1 MRISYRFSIN
11 IIIAFLL
18 LPAYSYSQ
26 VVEFETQLLPGNPIS
41 ETVNLYEIS
50 SYPQNWTITKD
61 WDGNLL
67 VGTLGNTMVFDGA
80 RWRSHSVPGNTTR
93 ALVPAYDGKI
103 FVGGTNEFGY
113 FERENSSLTDE
124 MKYVSLRDLVPDR
137 FDNIDRVQRVIVTPD
152 SSVIFNATFNTF
164 KYNNGELSSF
174 NDGVWVFRVF
184 YVNGNIMTNDSLGIS
199 LYDSNTLDLIP
210 GADEFEYIGI
220 YCIEPIGQD
229 QFLFTV
235 GSRGLFKYDGLL
247 FTEIESDASE
257 FFKQHSVT
265 ACASLPD
272 GSYLI
277 GTQSAGA
284 LRINSSGD
292 ILGWYNESTG
302 LPENRVYSIHAE
314 FDGTVWLSHFNHI
327 TKMDLGLPLRVIS
340 ESSGY
345 NSVPF
350 SMHLWGDEIYV
361 GTRLGL
367 FKSNSDLNFNFDFE
381 QVVSSSSIIK
391 FVEFRDDLLFYTKRN
406 IYSVKSPQE
415 ALYRSLFSFDTIEA
429 SYVNQNL
436 LITASNDGLYL
447 IILDENGQ
455 LESASQVSS
464 INLDGAQIVQ
474 NESGDVWIGSSS
486 GNLVKL
492 LYSDIE
498 QFLESGN
505 AEPFLYEMPEGW
517 RGDGSR
523 RIAVLKVDDDILLG
537 TPRGLY
543 SIDLESDTVVEDNRF
558 GEWSRRNDR
567 GGVNPILRLESDSE
581 GNVWMRGSR
590 NYQYVERREDGSYV
604 VHSDIL
610 KRIDDDVSNQIVP
623 LGEGKAWFLG
633 SKGLIYYDHNLVT
646 ERSIR
651 PPIIR
656 RVTANSDSIVYRGYS
671 REKSATSL
679 LTLDYNNNDLRVE
692 FALPDFSSF
701 NGTEYQVMLK
711 GFDDDWT
718 IWSEEAQKD
727 YTQVREGSYSFMVRA
742 RDVTGVVTEA
752 SIMPIR
758 ILPPW
763 YRTLWAYG
771 LYLAFISML
780 LYTIHKYRINK
791 ILAIQKVRNRIA
803 NDLHDEVSATL
814 SSITFF
820 TEAIQKNKENDKSA
834 KYLSLIS
841 ESAGDAKEKMSDIIW
856 SIDPEHD
863 SWDTLISKCKRFA
876 SDLFETKEIKY
887 SLKFPDQISGKINI
901 ENRQNIWLMFKEI
914 ITNTV
919 RHSGATQAE
928 VDVSFKNGKMRIKVT
943 DNGSGFDVG
952 SVKTGNGVK
961 NIRTRAEELK
971 GKASVKSEPDKG
983 TEWIIDIPL

>member
-11 IIIAFLL
+11 IIIALL
-18 LPAYSYSQ
+18 LHPVTSFSQ
-26 VVEFETQLLPGNPIS
+26 GAESEIQLLPGTPIS

-50 SYPQNWTITKD
+50 SYPQNWTITRD

-67 VGTLGNTMVFDGA
+67 VGTLGNTMVYDGA

-93 ALVPAYDGKI
+93 ALVTAYDGKI
-103 FVGGTNEFGY
+103 YVGGTNEFGY
-113 FERENSSLTDE
+113 FERENSSLTGE
-124 MKYVSLRDLVPDR
+124 MKYVSLRDLVPER
-137 FDNIDRVQRVIVTPD
+137 FENVDRVHRVIVTPD
-152 SSVIFNATFNTF
+152 SSVIFNGSFNTF
-164 KYNNGELSSF
+164 KYKNGELSTF
-174 NDGVWVFRVF
+174 TDDVWVFRVF
-184 YVNGNIMTNDSLGIS
+184 DVDGNIMTNDSLGIS
-199 LYDSNTLDLIP
+199 LYDGNSLDLIP

-235 GSRGLFKYDGLL
+235 GGRGLFKYDGSL

-265 ACASLPD
+265 ACSSLPD

-277 GTQSAGA
+277 GTQTAGA

-292 ILGWYNESTG
+292 ILGWYNEGAG
-302 LPENRVYSIHAE
+302 LPENRIYGIHAE
-314 FDGTVWLSHFNHI
+314 FDGTVWLSHFNYV
-327 TKMDLGLPLRVIS
+327 TKMDLGMPLRVIS

-350 SMHLWGDEIYV
+350 SMHLWGDEIYI

-367 FKSNSDLNFNFDFE
+367 FKSNSDLNFNFNFE
-381 QVVSSSSIIK
+381 EVFTSSSIIK
-391 FVEFRDDLLFYTKRN
+391 FVEFWDDLLFYTNRN
-406 IYSVKSPQE
+406 IYSIQSPQE
-415 ALYRSLFSFDTIEA
+415 PLFRALFSFDTIEA
-429 SYVNQNL
+429 SNVNQNL
-436 LITASNDGLYL
+436 LITASNDGIHL
-447 IILDENGQ
+447 IILDENRQ
-455 LESASQVSS
+455 LESAAQISS

-474 NESGDVWIGSSS
+474 NENGDVWIGSSS

-498 QFLESGN
+498 QFLESGT

-523 RIAVLKVDDDILLG
+523 RIAVLKVDGDVLLG

-543 SIDLESDTVVEDNRF
+543 SIDFESDTVVEDNRF

-567 GGVNPILRLESDSE
+567 GGVNPILRMESDSD
-581 GNVWMRGSR
+581 GNIWMRGSR
-590 NYQYVERREDGSYV
+590 NYQYVERQEDGSYV

-610 KRIDDDVSNQIVP
+610 KRIDDDTSNQIVP
-623 LGEGKAWFLG
+623 LGDGKAWFLG
-633 SKGLIYYDHNLVT
+633 SKGVIYYDHNLVN
-646 ERSIR
+646 ERDIR
-651 PPIIR
+651 SPIIR
-656 RVTANSDSIVYRGYS
+656 SVTANSDSIVYRGYS
-671 REKSATSL
+671 REKSANSL
-679 LTLDYNNNDLRVE
+679 LTLDYNNNDLRIE

-701 NGTEYQVMLK
+701 SGTEYQVMLE

-718 IWSEEAQKD
+718 SWSQEAQKD
-727 YTQVREGSYSFMVRA
+727 YTQVREGSYSFKVRA

-763 YRTLWAYG
+763 YRTIWAYG
-771 LYLAFISML
+771 FYLGFISIF
-780 LYTIHKYRINK
+780 LYSIHKYRINK
-791 ILAIQKVRNRIA
+791 ILAIQKVRNKIA
-803 NDLHDEVSATL
+803 SDLHDEVSATL

-820 TEAIQKNKENDKSA
+820 TEAIQKNKEKDKSA

-863 SWDTLISKCKRFA
+863 NWDTLISKCKRFA

-887 SLKFPDQISGKINI
+887 NLKFPGQISGKINI

-919 RHSGATQAE
+919 RHSGATEAE
-928 VDVSFKNGKMRIKVT
+928 VDVSFKSGKMRIKVT
-943 DNGSGFDVG
+943 DNGSGFDVN
-952 SVKTGNGVK
+952 SVKKGNGVK
-961 NIRTRAEELK
+961 NIRKRAEELN
-971 GKASVKSEPDKG
+971 GNARVTSEPGKG
-983 TEWIIDIPL
+983 TEWIIDVPL